1 MTKGTVFC
9 AQVHPIFVLSIV
21 DTLLGVLWVSGSI
34 VWLRGGLAHHEH
46 LRVGCFALNIP
57 TVVGAANSQE
67 ILLSLFSNLFY
78 HHTELYIINTVL
90 CNI

>member
-34 VWLRGGLAHHEH
+34 VWLRGGLAHHEN

-67 ILLSLFSNLFY
+67 ILFFSFSCYKLSHKSKLL
-78 HHTELYIINTVL
+78 
-90 CNI
+90 

>member
-1 MTKGTVFC
+1 MSHYFVFTMTKGTVFGV
-9 AQVHPIFVLSIV
+9 QVYPIFVLSIV

-57 TVVGAANSQE
+57 TVVGTANSQE
-67 ILLSLFSNLFY
+67 ILLCSFSTVF
-78 HHTELYIINTVL
+78 HTVKVK
-90 CNI
+90 